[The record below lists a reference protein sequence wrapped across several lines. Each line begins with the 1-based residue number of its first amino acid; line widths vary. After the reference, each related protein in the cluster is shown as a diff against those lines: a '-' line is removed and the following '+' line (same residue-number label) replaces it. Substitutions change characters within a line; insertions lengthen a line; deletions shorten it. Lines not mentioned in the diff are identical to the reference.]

1 MVTCAII
8 VRNYFSARR
17 PSGAKIIACNNS
29 SAWFHVQLLHAIILG
44 SGRVYH
50 CQSCVC
56 VVTLKMSADEE
67 LLLLSAA
74 ALAASISL
82 VAISCDIT

>member
-1 MVTCAII
+1 
-8 VRNYFSARR
+8 
-17 PSGAKIIACNNS
+17 
-29 SAWFHVQLLHAIILG
+29 VQLLHAIIILG

-74 ALAASISL
+74 ALAALISL
-82 VAISCDIT
+82 VAISCDLTLTVNTTMSQVRQHKYYVT